1 MARFPAQ
8 HEAHH
13 VVIDSCVSTWTMC
26 GVAHASGILNIDQE
40 QSLLTPEKGSV
51 SVEHKSPALLEIDHS
66 NVVHK

>member
-1 MARFPAQ
+1 MRFPAQ

-13 VVIDSCVSTWTMC
+13 VVIDSCVSTWKMC
-26 GVAHASGILNIDQE
+26 VAHASGILNIDQE

-51 SVEHKSPALLEIDHS
+51 SVEYKSPALLEIDHS